1 MACWAGGIYGKVE
14 RKIYEHIIID
24 KRRGRRRSGAWGGGT
39 SIEALKRI
47 EVLEKELSDLK
58 KTIATTDKYGLSKIT
73 RAMDVTE
80 TASGLVLS
88 AKEKNPLVQGSLAEK
103 IEQIKGDLQSFHPS
117 AIAGMTDKN
126 KSESANVILY
136 KYSDTNW
143 AGIGC
148 ATDGVPVLRCGH
160 GAYAFGWDGIYF
172 NGVKITK

>member
-1 MACWAGGIYGKVE
+1 MGLYLMTPSGEVQIPSGGVNTDI
-14 RKIYEHIIID
+14 
-24 KRRGRRRSGAWGGGT
+24 
-39 SIEALKRI
+39 LKRI
-47 EVLEKELSDLK
+47 ADIEAELHTLK
-58 KTIATTDKYGLSKIT
+58 NQVATEEKYGLAKIT
-73 RAMDVTE
+73 DITTATE

-148 ATDGVPVLRCGH
+148 MADGMPVLRCGY
-160 GAYAFGWDGIYF
+160 GAYTFGWDGIYF

>member
-1 MACWAGGIYGKVE
+1 MGLYLMTPHGEVQIP
-14 RKIYEHIIID
+14 
-24 KRRGRRRSGAWGGGT
+24 SGGGT

-47 EVLEKELSDLK
+47 EALEKELSDLK
-58 KTIATTDKYGLSKIT
+58 KTIATPDTYGLSRIT
-73 RAMDVTE
+73 DVT
-80 TASGLVLS
+80 TVTGADAGLVLG

-148 ATDGVPVLRCGH
+148 MADGMPILRCGY
-160 GAYAFGWDGIYF
+160 GTYDFGWDGIYF